1 METYREKV
9 KLDCIILAIAA
20 FILALFSF
28 LNFAGE
34 FGLIP
39 WFNPVAG
46 DSHWQSMWRG
56 FNSGAAI
63 GILALMLFGLI
74 RNLLSLKSDTKLKK
88 LYIKNH
94 DERTIQVQT
103 SAQAAGMRT
112 ALLLELVGIIVSGY
126 FNVTVSLTILA
137 CVFVSSIITAL
148 FKLYYFKKF

>member
-1 METYREKV
+1 MENYREKV

-39 WFNPVAG
+39 WFNPVTG

-56 FNSGAAI
+56 FNSGAAC
-63 GILALMLFGLI
+63 GILALMLFGLT
-74 RNLLSLKSDTKLKK
+74 RNLLALRSDAKLKK

-103 SAQAAGMRT
+103 SAQAAAMRT
-112 ALLLELVGIIVSGY
+112 VLILELVAVIVAGY
-126 FNVTVSLTILA
+126 FSVTVSLTILV
-137 CVFVSSIITAL
+137 CVFLSGIITAL
-148 FKLYYFKKF
+148 YKLYYYKKF